1 MNQQPAP
8 HKKKVF
14 ITRSFK
20 YMVAAFSL
28 ASTVGLWGLLSK
40 QDVQSMNN
48 VSTQSN
54 PDPLPTLI
62 SLNDVQVST
71 TTSNTSSTSGSNDP
85 LALLPVATQP
95 PAQPSYKN
103 SNTSIQILQPNPVT
117 STRSSRK

>member
-1 MNQQPAP
+1 MNQQPTP
-8 HKKKVF
+8 RKKKVF

-20 YMVAAFSL
+20 YMVVAFSV

-48 VSTQSN
+48 TATLNN

-62 SLNDVQVST
+62 ALNDVQVST
-71 TTSNTSSTSGSNDP
+71 TTSTTTSSNDP

-95 PAQPSYKN
+95 PAQPSYNN
-103 SNTSIQILQPNPVT
+103 SNTSVQILQPNPVT

>member
-85 LALLPVATQP
+85 LALLPEATQP
-95 PAQPSYKN
+95 PAQPSYNN